1 MTNTSSHNYVRALC
15 EGAILVAL
23 AEILGYIKVWH
34 MPEGGSVSL
43 MMLPIMVFALRWGLG
58 RGLLAGLALGIV
70 DFMLGGGIAIGWQSI
85 LGDYVIACTLIG
97 LAGVGS
103 RMKNLGGVILGS
115 VLGGVGRFL
124 SVWVT
129 GATLWGEYMY
139 DIYGLPMDNEWVYSF
154 LYNLPALV
162 STLLCVIICVV
173 LYNIKSLQKYLLG
186 QDISPAVR
194 TAQAD
199 KQAGKEPWEG

>member
-1 MTNTSSHNYVRALC
+1 MTNTSSHNHIRALC
-15 EGAILVAL
+15 EGAIMVAL
-23 AEILGYIKVWH
+23 AEILGYIKIWH

-43 MMLPIMVFALRWGLG
+43 MMLPIMVFALRWGLS

-97 LAGVGS
+97 LAGVGFKL
-103 RMKNLGGVILGS
+103 KNLGGVILGS
-115 VLGGVGRFL
+115 VLGGLGRFL
-124 SVWVT
+124 SLWVT

-173 LYNIKSLQKYLLG
+173 LYNIKSVRKYLLG
-186 QDISPAVR
+186 QDILSS
-194 TAQAD
+194 T
-199 KQAGKEPWEG
+199 GKAEV